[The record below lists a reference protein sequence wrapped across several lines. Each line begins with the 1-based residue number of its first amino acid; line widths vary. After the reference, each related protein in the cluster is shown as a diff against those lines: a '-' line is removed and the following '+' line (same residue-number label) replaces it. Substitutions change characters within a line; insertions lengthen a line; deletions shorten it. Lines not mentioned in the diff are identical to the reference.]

1 MNDKSTLERDTTE
14 ITTDIASGLDNAIV
28 QRRLAEFGPNE
39 FPSTEQTTASEL
51 FVRQFK
57 SSVVVLLLVASAISF
72 FTNEVLQACGIL
84 IAVFINAI
92 VGFAT
97 EYRAKVSLEALSK
110 IAGPVAHVVR
120 EGTRQEIPANQ
131 LVPGDIVILAAGSRV
146 PADLKLV
153 DAHSLNIDE
162 SIMTGESLPVTKASH
177 PIDDDESV
185 TFAKHGTHVLSGRAR
200 GFVTATGQNSSL
212 GKLQKSLLN
221 KERVP
226 TPLESKL
233 DELGQ
238 QLSILT
244 VIVCVLVAVVGL
256 LYKHDVWSML
266 EAGIALAVAA
276 IPEGLPVVATLALAV
291 GTQRMVKAG
300 ALIRQLAAVETL
312 GCTTIICS
320 DKTGTLTENKLLVT
334 DLYTDGRH
342 LKVSGVGYEPE
353 GAITEN
359 GKVVESDELLEL
371 LFRAITLCN
380 DARLIKTQEDKSWRV
395 AGDPTEGAL
404 LAAAQKYGLTPADL
418 RRSNPRIS
426 EFPFDLNSKKM
437 STIHEDEKQH
447 QTVYSKGSP
456 ERIIQDAELI
466 FTSDGP
472 ILFTDRIKRE
482 YLKVNSAFADYGLRV
497 LGIAMKPMER
507 GEKNFEHGLVFL
519 GLVGMKDTARHGVD
533 TAIEK
538 CDEAGIRVM
547 MLTGDQKK
555 TAATIAH
562 ELHILKDHATTKRS
576 NEQSN
581 EHARERSHEHT
592 NEHANELSHEHM
604 NEHATE
610 RSHEHTNEQTKE
622 HILEGSELEDLSDE
636 QLTARLEH
644 AKVIARVTPELKLK
658 IVKALQ
664 GKNNVVAMTGD
675 GVNDAPALQQANIGV
690 AMGLGGT
697 DLAREVSNMVITDD
711 NFATIVTAIEQGRII
726 YDNIR
731 RSICYLLTA
740 TGASVVAIA
749 VAMITTGL
757 LALNPLQLLW
767 LNLIMHVFP
776 GLGIVLQGA
785 APGTM
790 QRKPRSPSEKLIEAT
805 ERNQIILRS
814 FVVALAVLG
823 SIEWAKQLSLD
834 VETTCTIAF
843 ATISLALL
851 YQAWAWLFV
860 KRKGEGAA
868 QAAPVNGFMYMMMAI
883 SYALVVVAIYVPP
896 LQLVLKTVPL
906 DLMQL
911 GIAMAAA
918 TASLIVSSLI
928 DRIREISTSR
938 SNAATS

>member
-1 MNDKSTLERDTTE
+1 MNEKSTLERDETTE
-14 ITTDIASGLDNAIV
+14 ITTDIASGLDNSMV
-28 QRRLAEFGPNE
+28 QRRLSEFGPNE
-39 FPSTEQTTASEL
+39 FHSAEKTSVREL
-51 FVRQFK
+51 LIRQFT
-57 SSVVVLLLVASAISF
+57 SSVVVLLLVASAVSF

-110 IAGPVAHVVR
+110 MAGPVAHVVR
-120 EGTRQEIPANQ
+120 EGKRQEIPANQ
-131 LVPGDIVILAAGSRV
+131 LVPGDIIILSAGSRV

-185 TFAKHGTHVLSGRAR
+185 TFAKHGTHVLSGRGR

-221 KERVP
+221 KERVA
-226 TPLESKL
+226 TPLERKL

-244 VIVCVLVAVVGL
+244 VIVCVFVAVVGL

-342 LKVSGVGYEPE
+342 LNVSGVGYEPE

-359 GKVVESDELLEL
+359 GRVVESDELLEL

-404 LAAAQKYGLTPADL
+404 LAAAQKYGLAPADL

-456 ERIIQDAELI
+456 ERIIEDAELI

-472 ILFTDRIKRE
+472 ILFTDRMKRE
-482 YLKVNSAFADYGLRV
+482 YLKVNSAFADHGLRV
-497 LGIAMKPMER
+497 LGIAMKRMER

-538 CDEAGIRVM
+538 CDDAGIRVM

-555 TAATIAH
+555 TAASIAH
-562 ELHILKDHATTKRS
+562 ELHIL
-576 NEQSN
+576 
-581 EHARERSHEHT
+581 
-592 NEHANELSHEHM
+592 
-604 NEHATE
+604 TE
-610 RSHEHTNEQTKE
+610 RENTKE
-622 HILEGSELEDLSDE
+622 RILEGSDLEDITDE
-636 QLTARLEH
+636 QLSARLEQ
-644 AKVIARVTPELKLK
+644 ARVIARVTPELKLK

-664 GKNNVVAMTGD
+664 EKNNVVAMTGD

-690 AMGLGGT
+690 AMGLAGT

-711 NFATIVTAIEQGRII
+711 NFTTIVTAIEQGRII

-749 VAMITTGL
+749 VAMITTGF

-790 QRKPRSPSEKLIEAT
+790 QRKPRSPSEKLIEGP
-805 ERNQIILRS
+805 ERNQIIFRS
-814 FVVALAVLG
+814 LVVALAVLG
-823 SIEWAKQLSLD
+823 SIEWAKRLSLD

-868 QAAPVNGFMYMMMAI
+868 QAAPVNGFMYIMMAI

-906 DLMQL
+906 APMQL

-918 TASLIVSSLI
+918 TVSLIVSRFI
-928 DRIREISTSR
+928 DRIMEISTLR
-938 SNAATS
+938 SNTTVS